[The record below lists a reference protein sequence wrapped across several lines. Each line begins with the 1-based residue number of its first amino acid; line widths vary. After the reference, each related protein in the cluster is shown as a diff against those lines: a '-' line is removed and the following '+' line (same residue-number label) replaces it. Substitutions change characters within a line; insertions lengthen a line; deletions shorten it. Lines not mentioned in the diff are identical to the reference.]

1 MCLKITRGL
10 VAAKVPVVTE
20 FSYFK
25 VPGEEWVAMVLYTG
39 RAPSYRLTVT
49 QEMLHQGQDPVLISI
64 MTQVFSSAQV
74 VWVRCW
80 PVTAPR

>member
-49 QEMLHQGQDPVLISI
+49 QEMLHQGQDPVSLDL
-64 MTQVFSSAQV
+64 
-74 VWVRCW
+74 
-80 PVTAPR
+80 